1 MGFLSSLFGSSKS
14 KPSTQTVVQ
23 SQKLPPE
30 IAPAVKKVVEE
41 AEAIYDA
48 ERAAGYVPYEG
59 ATIAPFTAQEEAAMQ
74 GIAGLVG
81 TQQPFIDESLGITR
95 AQTEQFTPEVAQ
107 QFMSPYQRAVTD
119 IEKREAQRV
128 FERDV
133 MPRLEAQ
140 AVQAGGM
147 SGLGTRAALE
157 AAEAQRTQ
165 SQLLSD
171 IEARGLQ
178 AAFQDARSA
187 FEAQKAR
194 EAGAAAAIGRAGAET
209 FKSGLAEQGA
219 LQAVGEQRRDLAQSA
234 LDEEYFKFLEEREF
248 PQQRLAE
255 YSGFVYGNPLT
266 RLPTVTESGTKTP
279 FQPSFGRQ
287 LLGIG
292 ATLGGSFLG
301 GPGGATIAK
310 SIFGKTGG
318 GLSDLIKRKAGGGFP
333 DLSGDGQVT
342 QKDIL
347 MGRGV
352 IPRQGGGTLRDQRR
366 PGESRRE
373 QAARLRGEES
383 DQGTMIDALIE
394 GLPTIIPT
402 KEEFRAVQRGERP
415 FNKSKTQPI
424 SQIAKPEE
432 MEVDVQQVS
441 GGLSIPKKKTPKEI
455 AQEQADE
462 YRKYGLRTPE
472 EIERIAKDRA
482 QRRLDAIA
490 KDDTSFGRQAL
501 SDFLLSI
508 GTAAAREE
516 GNVAEAFAERTKKT
530 LAKQDETKKLT
541 KKQELANLE
550 AEFAA
555 EDEAF
560 GLPAKLIEKKNN
572 ILKSNLTVAEKVA
585 KIKKLYAEAIAARRG
600 KGTTSLPVEKKDQ
613 QEYLLDI
620 IKAYDSSKLGGKFK
634 SIISGLDEENQKR
647 ITAIMAE
654 GIGNKLS
661 IEDAAANA
669 IGRVILPQFKG
680 E

>member
-14 KPSTQTVVQ
+14 KPSVQQVIQ
-23 SQKLPPE
+23 SQKLPTE
-30 IAPAVKKVVEE
+30 IAPAVKKVVDE

-48 ERAAGYVPYEG
+48 EKARGYVPYEG
-59 ATIAPFTAQEEAAMQ
+59 ATIAPFTAQEEQAMQ

-95 AQTEQFTPEVAQ
+95 QQTQAFTPEVAE

-128 FERDV
+128 FEREV

-178 AAFQDARSA
+178 AAFQDARAA
-187 FEAQKAR
+187 FEQQKAR

-266 RLPTVTESGTKTP
+266 RLPTSTTNTTGTP

-292 ATLGGSFLG
+292 STLGSAFLGGSG
-301 GPGGATIAK
+301 GKAAFDK
-310 SIFGKTGG
+310 FFGKTGG
-318 GLSDLIKRKAGGGFP
+318 GLSDLIKRKKGGGFP

-342 QKDIL
+342 QRDIL

-352 IPRQGGGTLRDQRR
+352 IPRQEGGDLDVDEAEPTSLEGLRSLRPAEAELAERQQLGTLQNEFAKFGVRSPEDIKRIAEDRAKRR
-366 PGESRRE
+366 LAAVSKDDIPFAA
-373 QAARLRGEES
+373 QAA
-383 DQGTMIDALIE
+383 
-394 GLPTIIPT
+394 
-402 KEEFRAVQRGERP
+402 
-415 FNKSKTQPI
+415 
-424 SQIAKPEE
+424 
-432 MEVDVQQVS
+432 
-441 GGLSIPKKKTPKEI
+441 
-455 AQEQADE
+455 
-462 YRKYGLRTPE
+462 
-472 EIERIAKDRA
+472 
-482 QRRLDAIA
+482 
-490 KDDTSFGRQAL
+490 
-501 SDFLLSI
+501 SDFL
-508 GTAAAREE
+508 AALGRAAVREE
-516 GNVAEAFAERTKKT
+516 GNVGAAFAEETEKTRKKQ
-530 LAKQDETKKLT
+530 AETKKLT

-550 AEFAA
+550 AEFDA

-560 GLPAKLIEKKNN
+560 AAPSKLAAKKKAIMDSDLSREEKILRMRKIVKDIKTMGAKN
-572 ILKSNLTVAEKVA
+572 
-585 KIKKLYAEAIAARRG
+585 IKKLDLLSGDDADEKIA
-600 KGTTSLPVEKKDQ
+600 
-613 QEYLLDI
+613 
-620 IKAYDSSKLGGKFK
+620 SSKLFLEDILLDVKDKPKTSALISTLIKDNDAVTKLTIRALEIRNKTGKDYK
-634 SIISGLDEENQKR
+634 DALKDSIVELIKR
-647 ITAIMAE
+647 S
-654 GIGNKLS
+654 K
-661 IEDAAANA
+661 
-669 IGRVILPQFKG
+669 
-680 E
+680 